1 MVIIDASAS
10 SPGVLHMSVI
20 PAIAAPTETVGP
32 NTTKRRRESGRASKL
47 LSRVGLPLLSLVVF
61 IALWQLV
68 VSLKIWNETLIPPP
82 SAVWD
87 SFIETNTTTDGVRG
101 YAGKYLWE
109 HLLISLQ
116 RIGYGIA
123 IGIIV
128 GIAFGLLMGTFG
140 KIRALFE
147 PWITFLRTLPPLAY
161 FSLLIIWLGI
171 NEEPKI
177 TLLAIAAFP
186 PVAVATT
193 SAVLAAPQSLIEAAK
208 ALGASKFEV
217 IKDVVIPSALP
228 ETFTGIRLAVG
239 VAYSSLVAAELVNG
253 LPGIGGMVRDASNY
267 NNTPVVLVGIIA
279 IGTSGLIIDGLLQL
293 IERKTVPWRGRV

>member
-1 MVIIDASAS
+1 
-10 SPGVLHMSVI
+10 MSVV
-20 PAIAAPTETVGP
+20 PAISEPTEQDDRAIAPTSAP
-32 NTTKRRRESGRASKL
+32 RSRRSSKT
-47 LSRVGLPLLSLVVF
+47 LSRIGLPVLSLIIFVG
-61 IALWQLV
+61 LWQLV
-68 VSLKIWNETLIPPP
+68 VSLKIWNETLVPAP

-87 SFIETNTTTDGVRG
+87 AFIRTSTTNDGVRG
-101 YAGKYLWE
+101 YAGKYLYE
-109 HLLISLQ
+109 HLLISLE
-116 RIGYGIA
+116 RIAYGTA
-123 IGIIV
+123 IGITV

-140 KIRALFE
+140 KVRAIFE

-193 SAVLAAPQSLIEAAK
+193 SAVLAAPQSLTEAAK
-208 ALGASKFEV
+208 ALGGSKFDV
-217 IKDVVIPSALP
+217 IKDVVVPSALP

-253 LPGIGGMVRDASNY
+253 LPGIGGMVRDAANY
-267 NNTPVVLVGIIA
+267 NNTPVVLVGIVA

-293 IERKTVPWRGRV
+293 IERKTVPWRGRA